1 MKYGQKYIGIQ
12 TKSVNQIKRCLII
25 TCNRYYT
32 TSSKGDII
40 ICSTAAP
47 RTIYDDMR
55 TTASTV
61 SQESTAWHTTGYTY
75 YKCKLLIRERDRL
88 IMFTVA

>member
-1 MKYGQKYIGIQ
+1 MGKNILEFNDQS
-12 TKSVNQIKRCLII
+12 KSVNQIKRCLII

-40 ICSTAAP
+40 ICSIAAP
-47 RTIYDDMR
+47 RTIYDDKR

-61 SQESTAWHTTGYTY
+61 SQESTPWHTTGYTY
-75 YKCKLLIRERDRL
+75 
-88 IMFTVA
+88 

>member
-1 MKYGQKYIGIQ
+1 MKYGQKYIDQ
-12 TKSVNQIKRCLII
+12 SKSANQIKRCLII

-40 ICSTAAP
+40 ICSTASP

-61 SQESTAWHTTGYTY
+61 SQESTPWHTTGYTY
-75 YKCKLLIRERDRL
+75 LCRLQIRERDRL

>member
-1 MKYGQKYIGIQ
+1 MKYGQNILEFNDQ
-12 TKSVNQIKRCLII
+12 SKSVNQIKRCLII

-47 RTIYDDMR
+47 RTIYDDMGQQLAPFHR
-55 TTASTV
+55 
-61 SQESTAWHTTGYTY
+61 SQPLGTRRVTLTNVNYKFVKETG
-75 YKCKLLIRERDRL
+75 
-88 IMFTVA
+88 